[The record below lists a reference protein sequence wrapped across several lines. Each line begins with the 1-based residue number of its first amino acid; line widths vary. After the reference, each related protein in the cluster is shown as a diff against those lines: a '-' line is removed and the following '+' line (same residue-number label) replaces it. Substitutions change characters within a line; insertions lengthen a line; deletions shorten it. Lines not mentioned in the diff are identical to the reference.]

1 MVALKMTIQKPSDA
15 IAEPKIA
22 LVDADFLVYR
32 IGFTTEDEPVGIAKS
47 RLTEWLEDFIYIN
60 LKADHYLAWI
70 SGKGNFRYDIAKT
83 VPYKGNR
90 KEAPKPKHYA
100 ALREHLVKRHGAI
113 LTVGEEADDTV
124 AIDSAKLLN
133 ECWIVH
139 VDKDLDQLQGWH
151 YNPVKDEKYYVNEFE
166 AYKSFCVQLLTGDR
180 TDNIPGLQGI
190 GPKKAEKALK
200 DSKTKT
206 ELLEAAWG
214 KYQELGHTMAY
225 FTEQGQL
232 LWLRRYEGQIWQP
245 PNKLQLSMDSA
256 VDSKSE

>member
-1 MVALKMTIQKPSDA
+1 MVVKLTMTQTSSDS
-15 IAEPKIA
+15 EPKIA

-32 IGFTTEDEPVGIAKS
+32 IGFSTEDEPVGIAKA
-47 RLTEWLEDFIYIN
+47 RLTEWLENFIYIN
-60 LKADHYLAWI
+60 LKADEYKAWI
-70 SGKGNFRYDIAKT
+70 TGKTNYRYDIAKT

-90 KEAPKPKHYA
+90 KDVLRPKHYE

-124 AIDSAKLLN
+124 AIASTDLLDK
-133 ECWIVH
+133 CWIVH

-151 YNPVKDEKYYVNEFE
+151 YNPVKDERYYVNAFE

-200 DSKTKT
+200 DSKTKP
-206 ELLEAAWG
+206 ELLEAAFE
-214 KYQELGHTMAY
+214 KYQEHGHTLEY
-225 FTEQGQL
+225 FTEQAQL
-232 LWLRRYEGQIWQP
+232 LWLRRYEGELWQP
-245 PNKLQLSMDSA
+245 PNKLQLSTDSE

>member
-1 MVALKMTIQKPSDA
+1 MMTTSCNK
-15 IAEPKIA
+15 EPKIA

-32 IGFTTEDEPVGIAKS
+32 IGFSTEDEPVGIAKA
-47 RLTEWLEDFIYIN
+47 RLTEWLEDFIYVN

-70 SGKGNFRYDIAKT
+70 TGKSNYRYDIAKT

-90 KEAPKPKHYA
+90 KDVQRPKHYE
-100 ALREHLVKRHGAI
+100 ALREHLVKRHDAI
-113 LTVGEEADDTV
+113 ITVGEEADDAV
-124 AIDSAKLLN
+124 AMGSTILLD

-151 YNPVKDEKYYVNEFE
+151 YNPVKDERYYVNAFE

-190 GPKKAEKALK
+190 GPKKADKALK
-200 DSKTKT
+200 DAKTQE
-206 ELLEAAWG
+206 ELLEAAWS
-214 KYQELGHTMAY
+214 KYQELGHTTEY
-225 FTEQGQL
+225 FTEQAQL

-245 PNKLQLSMDSA
+245 PNKLQSSTDSDQ
-256 VDSKSE
+256 VLKSE

>member
-1 MVALKMTIQKPSDA
+1 MQKSSKE
-15 IAEPKIA
+15 EPKIA

-32 IGFTTEDEPVGIAKS
+32 IGFTTEDASVGVAKA
-47 RLTEWLEDFIYIN
+47 RLTQWLEDLIYIN
-60 LKADHYLAWI
+60 LKADDYLAWI
-70 SGKGNFRYDIAKT
+70 SGKSNFRYDIATT

-90 KEAPKPKHYA
+90 TEASKPKHYA

-124 AIDSAKLLN
+124 AIESTKLLD

-151 YNPVKDEKYYVNEFE
+151 YNPVKNEKYYVDEFE
-166 AYKSFCVQLLTGDR
+166 AYKSFCIQLLTGDR
-180 TDNIPGLQGI
+180 TDNIPCLAGI

-200 DSKTKT
+200 DAKNNE
-206 ELLEAAWG
+206 ELLEAAWT
-214 KYQELGHTMAY
+214 KYQELGHTLEY

-232 LWLRRYEGQIWQP
+232 LWLRRYEGELWLP
-245 PNKLQLSMDSA
+245 PNKLQSSTA
-256 VDSKSE
+256 SEVALKKE

>member
-1 MVALKMTIQKPSDA
+1 MSSSANADK
-15 IAEPKIA
+15 EPKIA

-32 IGFTTEDEPVGIAKS
+32 IGFTTEDNPVSIAKA

-60 LKADHYLAWI
+60 LKADDYRAWI

-90 KEAPKPKHYA
+90 KDVQRPKHYE

-124 AIDSAKLLN
+124 AIDSTKLLN

-151 YNPVKDEKYYVNEFE
+151 YNPVRDEKYYVNEFE
-166 AYKSFCVQLLTGDR
+166 AYRSFCIQLLTGDR

-200 DSKTKT
+200 DAKTIAD
-206 ELLEAAWG
+206 LLKAAWE
-214 KYQELGHTMAY
+214 KYEELGNTMEY

-232 LWLRRYEGQIWQP
+232 LWLRRKENELWLP
-245 PNKLQLSMDSA
+245 PSKLQLSMDSA
-256 VDSKSE
+256 ADSKNE

>member
-1 MVALKMTIQKPSDA
+1 MTIQKPSDA
-15 IAEPKIA
+15 IADSPKIA

-32 IGFTTEDEPVGIAKS
+32 IGFTTEDDPVSIAKA

-60 LKADHYLAWI
+60 LKADDYRAWI

-90 KEAPKPKHYA
+90 KDVQRPKHYE

-124 AIDSAKLLN
+124 AIDSTKLLN

-151 YNPVKDEKYYVNEFE
+151 YNPVRDEKYYVNEFE
-166 AYKSFCVQLLTGDR
+166 AYRSFCIQLLTGDR

-200 DSKTKT
+200 DAKTT
-206 ELLEAAWG
+206 AELLEAAWE
-214 KYQELGHTMAY
+214 KYEELGNTMEY

-232 LWLRRYEGQIWQP
+232 LWLRRKENELWLP
-245 PNKLQLSMDSA
+245 PSKLQLSMDSA
-256 VDSKSE
+256 VDSKNE

>member
-1 MVALKMTIQKPSDA
+1 MSIQKHSDA

-32 IGFTTEDEPVGIAKS
+32 IGFTTEDTSVGIAKA

-70 SGKGNFRYDIAKT
+70 SGKGNYRFDIAKT

-90 KEAPKPKHYA
+90 KEATKPKHYE

-124 AIDSAKLLN
+124 AIDSTKLLD

-151 YNPVKDEKYYVNEFE
+151 YNPVKDERYYVNEYE

-190 GPKKAEKALK
+190 GPKKAEKALR
-200 DSKTKT
+200 DSKTQT
-206 ELLEAAWG
+206 ELLEAAWS
-214 KYQELGHTMAY
+214 KYEELGHTMEY

-245 PNKLQLSMDSA
+245 PSKLQLSTDFA
-256 VDSKSE
+256 VDSRKE

>member
-1 MVALKMTIQKPSDA
+1 MTIQKPSDA
-15 IAEPKIA
+15 PKIA

-32 IGFTTEDEPVGIAKS
+32 IGFTTEDDPVGIAKA

-60 LKADHYLAWI
+60 LKADDYRAWI

-90 KEAPKPKHYA
+90 KDVQKPKHYE

-124 AIDSAKLLN
+124 AIDATKLLN

-151 YNPVKDEKYYVNEFE
+151 YNPVRDEKYYVNEFE
-166 AYKSFCVQLLTGDR
+166 AYRSFCIQLLTGDR

-200 DSKTKT
+200 DAKTTT
-206 ELLEAAWG
+206 ELLKAAWE
-214 KYQELGHTMAY
+214 KYEELGNTLEY

-232 LWLRRYEGQIWQP
+232 LWLRRKENELWLP
-245 PNKLQLSMDSA
+245 PSKLQLNMDSA
-256 VDSKSE
+256 VDSKNE

>member
-1 MVALKMTIQKPSDA
+1 MNLPFSDEPKVALI
-15 IAEPKIA
+15 
-22 LVDADFLVYR
+22 DADFLVYR
-32 IGFTTEDEPVGIAKS
+32 IGFSTEDEPVGISKA
-47 RLTEWLEDFIYIN
+47 RLTKWLEDFIYIN
-60 LKADHYLAWI
+60 LKADHYFAWI
-70 SGKGNFRYDIAKT
+70 TGKSNYRYDIAKT

-90 KEAPKPKHYA
+90 KDAVKPKHYE

-124 AIDSAKLLN
+124 AIESTKLLD

-151 YNPVKDEKYYVNEFE
+151 YNPVKDEKYYVNAFE

-190 GPKKAEKALK
+190 GPKKAEKALTDANTEK
-200 DSKTKT
+200 
-206 ELLEAAWG
+206 ELLQAAWS
-214 KYQELGHTMAY
+214 KYEELGHTMEY

-245 PNKLQLSMDSA
+245 PSKLQSSTA
-256 VDSKSE
+256 SVVASKSE

>member
-1 MVALKMTIQKPSDA
+1 MTIQKLSEA
-15 IAEPKIA
+15 PKIA

-32 IGFTTEDEPVGIAKS
+32 IGFTTEDEPVGIAKA

-60 LKADHYLAWI
+60 LKADDYLAWI

-90 KEAPKPKHYA
+90 KEAPKPKHYE
-100 ALREHLVKRHGAI
+100 ALREHLVKRHGAV

-124 AIDSAKLLN
+124 GIDSTKLLN

-245 PNKLQLSMDSA
+245 PNKLQLNMDSA